1 VSLWPDAATATV
13 ERRGLRVYPDQPAT
27 VVGLIE
33 RSVAADPGAPAV
45 AEPGGPALTYGELWE
60 EAERVAGGVQALG
73 AGPGTRIAFLMANS
87 IDLLVGVIA
96 CWRAGAVAVTLNTK
110 YTLPELAKQLAA
122 CAPLVVVSQPEW
134 LDKVDPQQVPH
145 LLSGIDGLRGRFE
158 PVPLTAADPALLMF
172 TSGTTGASKRALQS
186 HLNLVSVAETY
197 IRCLELEPRTTTVVA
212 APMFNATGL
221 NAQCLPVLAL
231 GGTVT
236 LMPRFHP
243 EELVELL
250 GEGKATLFHAAP
262 TIYAL
267 TTSAA
272 RSRHAQGVR
281 VAVSGGAPVSRGL
294 AERVREFAPDV
305 DFRISYGMTETSS
318 PAVLT
323 PPGWIDERPGDA
335 AGVAV
340 PVDDVRL
347 GSDGEIL
354 FRGATVIAGYDG
366 DAKANKQS
374 FLDGW
379 LRSGD
384 LGTIDGDGFVTVLD
398 RIKDMINRGGEKI
411 ASVEVENALCEH
423 PLVAEAAV
431 VGVPDDVYGEIPRA
445 YVVASERVGERELQ
459 AFARERL
466 AGFKVPAQVV
476 FVEELPR
483 NPGGKVLKH
492 LLRAEHGA

>member
-1 VSLWPDAATATV
+1 VGYWPDAAAATV
-13 ERRGLRVYPDQPAT
+13 ERGGLRVYPDQPAT
-27 VVGLIE
+27 MVDLIE
-33 RSVAADPGAPAV
+33 RSVAANPGRPAA
-45 AEPGGPALTYGELWE
+45 AEPGGAALTYGELWA
-60 EAERVAGGVQALG
+60 EAERVASGLQELG

-87 IDLLVGVIA
+87 IELLVGVIGA
-96 CWRAGAVAVTLNTK
+96 WRAGAVAVMLNTK
-110 YTLPELAKQLAA
+110 YTPPELAKQLAA
-122 CAPLVVVSQPEW
+122 CTPLVVVSQPEW
-134 LDKVDPQQVPH
+134 LDKVDPRQAPH
-145 LLSGIDGLRGRFE
+145 VLSGTEGLRGRFE
-158 PVPLTAADPALLMF
+158 PVPLTADDPAALMF
-172 TSGTTGASKRALQS
+172 TSGTTGSSKRALQS
-186 HLNLVSVAETY
+186 HLNLVSVSETY
-197 IRCLELEPRTTTVVA
+197 IRCLELEPGTTTVVA

-231 GGTVT
+231 AGTVT

-243 EELVELL
+243 EALVELL

-262 TIYAL
+262 TIY
-267 TTSAA
+267 TMTIGVAA
-272 RSRHAQGVR
+272 SRRARGIR
-281 VAVSGGAPVSRGL
+281 VAVSGGSPVTRGL
-294 AERVREFAPDV
+294 VERVREFAPGV

-347 GSDGEIL
+347 GHDGEIL
-354 FRGATVIAGYDG
+354 FHGATVIAGYDG
-366 DAKANKQS
+366 DAKANEQS
-374 FLDGW
+374 FVDGW

-398 RIKDMINRGGEKI
+398 RIKDVINRGGEKI
-411 ASVEVENALCEH
+411 PSIEVESALCEH
-423 PLVAEAAV
+423 PLVVEAAV

-445 YVVASERVGERELQ
+445 YVVVSERVGERELQ

-466 AGFKVPAQVV
+466 AGFKVPARVV

-483 NPGGKVLKH
+483 NPGGKVLKP
-492 LLRAEHGA
+492 LLRAERRA